1 MGSATTA
8 GGPQTTPSHTADK
21 DTPRLDLYPAEVI
34 TMKHPAN
41 AAEAGIDMQ
50 YRLPAMGP
58 GITQDTVMVADKQ
71 K

>member
-1 MGSATTA
+1 
-8 GGPQTTPSHTADK
+8 
-21 DTPRLDLYPAEVI
+21 
-34 TMKHPAN
+34 MKHPAN

-58 GITQDTVMVADKQ
+58 GITQATVTVTDKQ

>member
-1 MGSATTA
+1 M
-8 GGPQTTPSHTADK
+8 

-58 GITQDTVMVADKQ
+58 GITQNTVMVTDKQ

>member
-1 MGSATTA
+1 MGSVTTA
-8 GGPQTTPSHTADK
+8 AGPQTTPSHPADM
-21 DTPRLDLYPAEVI
+21 DIPRPDLYPAEVI

-41 AAEAGIDMQ
+41 AAEVGIDMQ

-58 GITQDTVMVADKQ
+58 GITQATVTVTDKQ